1 MKNLLKHILV
11 LAILLPLS
19 SLSSSVESFPQELFQ
34 AERDQP
40 RLQKLFRWDNR
51 IVAQAGEFYFEID
64 PVKCTSMPIHFV
76 GDRSMISLTT
86 ALGKPFA
93 LGGNGDHYRV
103 LFHRSGK
110 NDWDMIRV
118 PQNEEGKED
127 RYSII
132 VGDENSL
139 VLLGQKSFKIFNGK
153 NWINRDYS
161 NEFSPSNSD
170 PCVLWRG
177 NVYYGY
183 DRGEWGGGLRK
194 LDLSTGQWKEVTG
207 KLPTID
213 YSKPQGQLVFV
224 DDTPLSNVT
233 DISITPDDNLKII
246 CGCSHMG
253 MYWGQIARVSD
264 NDLVNEL
271 YISVRND
278 NNEWDFPV
286 TDFDALRFNNDGDQV
301 LLSPRLGLLTY
312 RNDEWK
318 RLTPHWEDHAY
329 LTSFLILNNDQ
340 YLIGTYDAGIVVID
354 LKKKTEK
361 VIRLATS
368 FYKWEEK

>member
-207 KLPTID
+207 KLPTVD

-264 NDLVNEL
+264 ILQQKGYTLRHDREKDTWHADKDGWEFLADNPIEL
-271 YISVRND
+271 
-278 NNEWDFPV
+278 
-286 TDFDALRFNNDGDQV
+286 
-301 LLSPRLGLLTY
+301 LGLLSIY
-312 RNDEWK
+312 DHHAPKEKGGNWWK
-318 RLTPHWEDHAY
+318 INKP
-329 LTSFLILNNDQ
+329 
-340 YLIGTYDAGIVVID
+340 D
-354 LKKKTEK
+354 L
-361 VIRLATS
+361 LA
-368 FYKWEEK
+368 ELDPE